1 MIASASKVIVGRRG
15 GPGQGGHDG
24 KTMVGSGG
32 SIIPEV
38 EGTGPP
44 MIVIVGTE
52 TVTRG
57 AGADNTYSAENAII
71 AERTQIVF
79 IEEGEEDVWG
89 EL

>member
-1 MIASASKVIVGRRG
+1 
-15 GPGQGGHDG
+15 
-24 KTMVGSGG
+24 MVGSGG